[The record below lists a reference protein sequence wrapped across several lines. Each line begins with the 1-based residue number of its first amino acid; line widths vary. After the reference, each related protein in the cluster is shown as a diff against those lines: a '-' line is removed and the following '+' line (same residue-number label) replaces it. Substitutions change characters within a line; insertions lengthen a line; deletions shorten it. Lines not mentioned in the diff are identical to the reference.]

1 MADKKI
7 LEVEGL
13 ETSYDMIKALKGV
26 NISALSGKLTC
37 ILGPNGAGKSTLLFT
52 LAGILNS
59 DQGKVIF
66 DGEDITNQKTS
77 DLVEKG
83 LALVPENRLIFPHLT
98 VKENLLAGA
107 YSRLAKE
114 REKVEQDISAIYAR
128 FPVLKER
135 SSQLGGTMS
144 GGEQQMLA
152 VARALMSKPK
162 LLLMDEPS
170 VGLAPMIVNEIFSII
185 KQLNAEGISIVLVEQ
200 NASKALEIGDYFY
213 LLDQGKQIFS
223 GSREAILKENIIKKA
238 YLGESTG

>member
-1 MADKKI
+1 M
-7 LEVEGL
+7 V
-13 ETSYDMIKALKGV
+13 
-26 NISALSGKLTC
+26 
-37 ILGPNGAGKSTLLFT
+37 
-52 LAGILNS
+52 
-59 DQGKVIF
+59 F

-77 DLVEKG
+77 NLVEKG

-98 VKENLLAGA
+98 VQENLLAGA
-107 YSRLAKE
+107 YARLAKE
-114 REKVEQDISAIYAR
+114 RQKVEEDILAMYAR

-135 SSQLGGTMS
+135 SGQLGGTMS

-170 VGLAPMIVNEIFSII
+170 VGLAPMIVSEIFSII
-185 KQLNAEGISIVLVEQ
+185 KQLNEEGISIVLVEQ

-213 LLDQGKQIFS
+213 LLDQGKQIFG

>member
-1 MADKKI
+1 MAGKKI
-7 LEVEGL
+7 LEVEAL

-26 NISALSGKLTC
+26 SLSASKGKLTC

-52 LAGILNS
+52 LSGIINS
-59 DQGKVIF
+59 DQGKVLF
-66 DGEDITNQKTS
+66 DGEDITNKKTS

-98 VKENLLAGA
+98 VQENLLAGA

-114 REKVEQDISAIYAR
+114 REEVENDISAMYAR

-135 SSQLGGTMS
+135 SKQLGGTMS

-213 LLDQGKQIFS
+213 LLDQGLSLIH
-223 GSREAILKENIIKKA
+223 I
-238 YLGESTG
+238 

>member
-1 MADKKI
+1 MTEKKI

-26 NISALSGKLTC
+26 SLSALSGKLTC

-59 DQGKVIF
+59 DRGKVIF
-66 DGEDITNQKTS
+66 DGEDISNQKTS

-107 YSRLAKE
+107 YARLAKE
-114 REKVEQDISAIYAR
+114 RKKVEQDISAMYVR

-144 GGEQQMLA
+144 GGEQQMLS
-152 VARALMSKPK
+152 VGRALARDVK
-162 LLLMDEPS
+162 LLLLDEPYE
-170 VGLAPMIVNEIFSII
+170 GLAPVIVQEIERTLRDIKSLGITTII
-185 KQLNAEGISIVLVEQ
+185 VEQ
-200 NASKALEIGDYFY
+200 NAVAALKLADRSVIMDTGSVVFDGSAEEVLENEQLRHDY
-213 LLDQGKQIFS
+213 L
-223 GSREAILKENIIKKA
+223 AI
-238 YLGESTG
+238 

>member
-1 MADKKI
+1 MAEKKI

-26 NISALSGKLTC
+26 SISALSGKLTC

-98 VKENLLAGA
+98 VKENLLTGA

-114 REKVEQDISAIYAR
+114 REKVEQDISAMYAR

-152 VARALMSKPK
+152 MSRALSTDPVI
-162 LLLMDEPS
+162 LLLDELS
-170 VGLAPMIVNEIFSII
+170 MGLAPLIVRQLYEIVQQI
-185 KQLNAEGISIVLVEQ
+185 AEEGVAILVVEQ
-200 NASKALEIGDYFY
+200 FARTVLEIASTAGIMTHGR
-213 LLDQGKQIFS
+213 LTKE
-223 GSREAILKENIIKKA
+223 GSPSEIQKDLKHA
-238 YLGESTG
+238 YLG

>member
-1 MADKKI
+1 MAEKKI
-7 LEVEGL
+7 LEVEAL

-26 NISALSGKLTC
+26 SLSASKGKLTC

-52 LAGILNS
+52 LSGIINS
-59 DQGKVIF
+59 DQGKVLF
-66 DGEDITNQKTS
+66 DGEDITNKKTS

-98 VKENLLAGA
+98 VQENLLAGA

-114 REKVEQDISAIYAR
+114 REEVENDISAMYAR

-135 SSQLGGTMS
+135 SKQLGGTMS

-162 LLLMDEPS
+162 LKITP
-170 VGLAPMIVNEIFSII
+170 
-185 KQLNAEGISIVLVEQ
+185 
-200 NASKALEIGDYFY
+200 
-213 LLDQGKQIFS
+213 
-223 GSREAILKENIIKKA
+223 
-238 YLGESTG
+238 